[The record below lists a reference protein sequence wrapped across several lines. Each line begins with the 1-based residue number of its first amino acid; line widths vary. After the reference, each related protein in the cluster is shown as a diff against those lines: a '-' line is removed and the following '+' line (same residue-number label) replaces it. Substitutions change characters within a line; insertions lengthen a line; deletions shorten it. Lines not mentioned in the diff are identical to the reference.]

1 MPIGRIFAAKQYAMV
16 DSGLRYVCVKAHE
29 SAMSGITDN
38 MQVELKQP
46 YPFADSKAAR
56 MLADGLRRASERFG
70 LSQRQI
76 ARQLGHKQPVMLSHW
91 ATGRVPIPVERVGEL
106 ATALDLDQRSF
117 LLAVLH
123 QRHPTVDWE
132 ELEDVHTPA
141 YHFVSELQNIAG
153 MGVEDFS
160 QGQLVVMRE
169 AAADRRA
176 DRRWLTVHELGL
188 IEMVRRCRPNVSEV
202 GLSQNELKQIEM
214 ALSFGS

>member
-1 MPIGRIFAAKQYAMV
+1 MCASKHMMLG
-16 DSGLRYVCVKAHE
+16 
-29 SAMSGITDN
+29 MSGIEEKFQD
-38 MQVELKQP
+38 ESRQP

-56 MLADGLRRASERFG
+56 MLADGLRQASERFG

-106 ATALDLDQRSF
+106 ASALDLDQRSF

-160 QGQLVVMRE
+160 QGQLFVMRE

-176 DRRWLTVHELGL
+176 DHRWLSVHEFAVMQL
-188 IEMVRRCRPNVSEV
+188 VRALRPGVKEI
-202 GLSQNELKQIEM
+202 GLSPSDRAKIESV
-214 ALSFGS
+214 LS

>member
-1 MPIGRIFAAKQYAMV
+1 VPIGQFSAAKQYAVV
-16 DSGLRYVCVKAHE
+16 DSGLRCVCVKAHE
-29 SAMSGITDN
+29 VAMSGIDDN
-38 MQVELKQP
+38 MRVELKQP
-46 YPFADSKAAR
+46 HPFADSRAAR
-56 MLADGLRRASERFG
+56 MLADGLRQASERFG

-106 ATALDLDQRSF
+106 ATALDLDQRGF

-176 DRRWLTVHELGL
+176 DRRWLTVHEFAVMQL
-188 IEMVRRCRPNVSEV
+188 VRALRPGVKEI
-202 GLSQNELKQIEM
+202 GLSPSDRAKIESV
-214 ALSFGS
+214 LS